1 MDQSENS
8 CTACDAG
15 KYSGDAASS
24 CSACPAGT
32 HSVPEATGCT
42 DCAAGTYAVAG
53 SSSCGQCAAGTFS
66 EAREGSCTSCPAGTY
81 STGGQADE
89 CLKCGDNSAI
99 YDLTLW
105 DPNQS
110 GLTSEGECK
119 CALGRTGSNCD
130 QETCA
135 NTMTAASLGFLLL
148 EVQWPRHVRQ
158 LSRNEAFSGISGAFR
173 AFDANSDDHLTVD
186 EARAGIADGGM
197 TVPSKVLHIW
207 SRDGI
212 ELSEDEVTIT
222 DMIQDELDR
231 LETQGTKDYHDRPSD
246 SGAITAME
254 ATYPNPL
261 TKNDEC
267 KSQNDAKPLLE
278 WTVNRSAQNKFY
290 GAFVL
295 NHQPPRHR
303 RAACSMAW

>member
-1 MDQSENS
+1 
-8 CTACDAG
+8 
-15 KYSGDAASS
+15 
-24 CSACPAGT
+24 
-32 HSVPEATGCT
+32 
-42 DCAAGTYAVAG
+42 
-53 SSSCGQCAAGTFS
+53 
-66 EAREGSCTSCPAGTY
+66 
-81 STGGQADE
+81 
-89 CLKCGDNSAI
+89 
-99 YDLTLW
+99 
-105 DPNQS
+105 
-110 GLTSEGECK
+110 
-119 CALGRTGSNCD
+119 
-130 QETCA
+130 
-135 NTMTAASLGFLLL
+135 MTAASLGFLLL

-207 SRDGI
+207 SRDGLK
-212 ELSEDEVTIT
+212 LSEDEVTIT

-231 LETQGTKDYHDRPSD
+231 LETQGTKDYHDHPTGA
-246 SGAITAME
+246 GAITAME

-261 TKNDEC
+261 TENDEC

-303 RAACSMAW
+303 RNVCSMTW

>member
-1 MDQSENS
+1 
-8 CTACDAG
+8 
-15 KYSGDAASS
+15 
-24 CSACPAGT
+24 
-32 HSVPEATGCT
+32 
-42 DCAAGTYAVAG
+42 
-53 SSSCGQCAAGTFS
+53 
-66 EAREGSCTSCPAGTY
+66 
-81 STGGQADE
+81 
-89 CLKCGDNSAI
+89 
-99 YDLTLW
+99 
-105 DPNQS
+105 
-110 GLTSEGECK
+110 
-119 CALGRTGSNCD
+119 
-130 QETCA
+130 
-135 NTMTAASLGFLLL
+135 MTAASLGFLLL